1 MVKRRVA
8 VVAFLI
14 CFCFLLSPCSIQAT
28 STTEA
33 SEPINV
39 EQECTLALSY
49 TCDGTAF
56 TDVPVKLYKIAE
68 VSADFQYTLTSS
80 FTQTNLVLNGI
91 QSTDEWNVM
100 RSTLEAH
107 IFADNIEADIVE
119 KTDLSGLVCFASL
132 KPGLYL
138 AVVETVIQEELN
150 CCFDSALVAL
160 PGLGTDGLWQYQV
173 SVASKSEIIP
183 PIDADEEIQLKVIK
197 LWKDDEKR
205 NSRPKS
211 VVVEIFRD
219 GTSYKQVVLSSENNW
234 SYSWLT
240 KRDGANWVVIERN
253 TPSSYAMTVEQR
265 ENSFV
270 VTNTFVSPN
279 PNGPIDEP
287 KTGDTSNLMFYVVLM
302 IISGS
307 VSIILGI
314 IGKRNDYEESK

>member
-14 CFCFLLSPCSIQAT
+14 CFCFLLTPCYIQAT

-33 SEPINV
+33 SEPINI
-39 EQECTLALSY
+39 EQECALTLSY

-56 TDVPVKLYKIAE
+56 IDVPVKLYNIAD
-68 VSADFQYTLTSS
+68 VSVDFQYTLTSS
-80 FTQTNLVLNGI
+80 FTQTGLALNGM
-91 QSTDEWNVM
+91 QSTDEWNVI
-100 RSTLEAH
+100 RSTLEAY
-107 IFADNIEADIVE
+107 ILADNIEADIVA
-119 KTDLSGLVCFASL
+119 KTDLSGQVHFASL

-138 AVVETVIQEELN
+138 AVVGTVIQEELN
-150 CCFDSALVAL
+150 CYFDSALVAL

-183 PIDADEEIQLKVIK
+183 PIGADEEIQLKVIK

-234 SYSWLT
+234 SYSWLA
-240 KRDGANWVVIERN
+240 KEDGTNWVVIERN
-253 TPSSYAMTVEQR
+253 TPSNYAMTVERR

-279 PNGPIDEP
+279 PDESMNEP
-287 KTGDTSNLMFYVVLM
+287 QTGDTSNIMFYVMLM

-314 IGKRNDYEESK
+314 IGKRSNHEESK

>member
-1 MVKRRVA
+1 MSHFTVA
-8 VVAFLI
+8 VITKDGDYKKALAPFDENLEVEPYI
-14 CFCFLLSPCSIQAT
+14 NK
-28 STTEA
+28 TEK
-33 SEPINV
+33 
-39 EQECTLALSY
+39 Q
-49 TCDGTAF
+49 
-56 TDVPVKLYKIAE
+56 
-68 VSADFQYTLTSS
+68 
-80 FTQTNLVLNGI
+80 
-91 QSTDEWNVM
+91 
-100 RSTLEAH
+100 
-107 IFADNIEADIVE
+107 IVE
-119 KTDLSGLVCFASL
+119 HVKEL
-132 KPGLYL
+132 KESHDRCVAEGKDDSWFDEHYGNVNWDDDKSIHEAYL
-138 AVVETVIQEELN
+138 
-150 CCFDSALVAL
+150 
-160 PGLGTDGLWQYQV
+160 
-173 SVASKSEIIP
+173 
-183 PIDADEEIQLKVIK
+183 K

-253 TPSSYAMTVEQR
+253 TPSSYAMTVERR

-314 IGKRNDYEESK
+314 IGKRSNHEESK